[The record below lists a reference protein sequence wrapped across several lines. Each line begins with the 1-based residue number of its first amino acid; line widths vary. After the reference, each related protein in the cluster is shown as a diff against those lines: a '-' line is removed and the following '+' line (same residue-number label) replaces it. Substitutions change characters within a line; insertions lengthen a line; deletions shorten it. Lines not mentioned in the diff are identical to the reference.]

1 MASFSSVPGF
11 GAAARGDVAGSR
23 VEASS
28 TATAVRGTEAA
39 MSDWWHVAQVSTP
52 ALGTAAMCLGLR
64 RYARAVLWNVL
75 LKLMG
80 VRAPERRALAV
91 SAARIDLGVDRAARP
106 GRRRRPSPGA
116 PGAAPAPSR
125 SCRTVGASRL

>member
-1 MASFSSVPGF
+1 
-11 GAAARGDVAGSR
+11 
-23 VEASS
+23 
-28 TATAVRGTEAA
+28 

-64 RYARAVLWNVL
+64 RYARAVLWNVF

-116 PGAAPAPSR
+116 PAAAPAPSR
-125 SCRTVGASRL
+125 ACRTVGASRL